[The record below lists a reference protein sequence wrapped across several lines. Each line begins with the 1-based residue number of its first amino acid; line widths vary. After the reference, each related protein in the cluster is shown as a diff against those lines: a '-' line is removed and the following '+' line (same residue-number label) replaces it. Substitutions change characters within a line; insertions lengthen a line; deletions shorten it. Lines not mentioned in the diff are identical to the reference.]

1 MVRTVPPLKA
11 KAKAKAKGSSGVVKK
26 TKVTKHVVTVNK
38 KKKYKFKKQE
48 EEEFVEPVPDGWPV
62 ASIRPQK
69 EYSLAMELSK
79 NDKEKDDDDDEEE
92 ESKQFAGL
100 RPGKAL
106 QSCSGTDVQLSRGAS
121 ARPNLSKGKGR
132 FLIILPGNMSL
143 TPQTAVATSAPLTPA
158 NKTNDSESKH
168 DSPQP
173 TPIPTPSSDP
183 LLSDTATA
191 TPSNSNVFSIAANLP
206 RLGKIEKLGSE
217 NPILRVPFPD
227 DDGRELI
234 FRGRKISTSSRFM
247 SLTCKGGKGAVN
259 CKDVFS
265 SVIVFGEAGWED
277 NGFARETED
286 ISSDGISIRHYGGST
301 RTVDGG
307 KGGSTKKQ
315 KAWSTTPK
323 STRTIITQDTTSPI
337 EESGDEEELDL
348 PDDEDD
354 DDDDEAFFDN
364 TKPSGLSQRSASKRT
379 TSRSSARSKVNYADT
394 LETEEVEEET
404 SDENDSVEDR
414 PKTNK
419 KNKKTPKVSTSTS
432 TSTHSKNKAGRTK
445 TTIDTLVLSSD
456 EEDEAVD
463 VAENTNS
470 GEDAILSKT
479 PVSAKRTPR
488 TVSQAKKKYVDTVD
502 ESSDEEHNDED
513 DLI

>member
-1 MVRTVPPLKA
+1 MVRTLPPL

-48 EEEFVEPVPDGWPV
+48 EEEFVEPVPDGWPI

-69 EYSLAMELSK
+69 EYNLAMELSK
-79 NDKEKDDDDDEEE
+79 NDNEKEEDDEE

-143 TPQTAVATSAPLTPA
+143 TPQTAVAASAPFTPA
-158 NKTNDSESKH
+158 SKTNDSESKN

-173 TPIPTPSSDP
+173 TPIQTPSSDP

-191 TPSNSNVFSIAANLP
+191 TPSNHNVFGIAANLP
-206 RLGKIEKLGSE
+206 RLGKIEKLGSD

-259 CKDVFS
+259 CKVWFYFVF
-265 SVIVFGEAGWED
+265 
-277 NGFARETED
+277 
-286 ISSDGISIRHYGGST
+286 
-301 RTVDGG
+301 
-307 KGGSTKKQ
+307 
-315 KAWSTTPK
+315 
-323 STRTIITQDTTSPI
+323 
-337 EESGDEEELDL
+337 
-348 PDDEDD
+348 
-354 DDDDEAFFDN
+354 
-364 TKPSGLSQRSASKRT
+364 
-379 TSRSSARSKVNYADT
+379 
-394 LETEEVEEET
+394 
-404 SDENDSVEDR
+404 
-414 PKTNK
+414 
-419 KNKKTPKVSTSTS
+419 
-432 TSTHSKNKAGRTK
+432 
-445 TTIDTLVLSSD
+445 
-456 EEDEAVD
+456 
-463 VAENTNS
+463 
-470 GEDAILSKT
+470 
-479 PVSAKRTPR
+479 
-488 TVSQAKKKYVDTVD
+488 
-502 ESSDEEHNDED
+502 
-513 DLI
+513 